1 MAVVAE
7 TLLEMNP
14 LRAGLR
20 VPRTPEPSA
29 MVIFG
34 ATGDLTRRKLIPAL
48 YNLHA
53 SRLLPAGFS
62 AIGFARRPWTDE
74 TFRDRMREACE
85 RYAAL
90 PVTLEVWDSFARGLH
105 YLRSDFGDREGYGR
119 LGELLRRLDVERG
132 TAGNRIFYMAT
143 APEEVPTVVGLLG
156 EMGLAQSGQGWS
168 RLVVEKP
175 FGHDLASA
183 RTLNQLLRQVF
194 PEDSIYRI
202 DHYLG
207 KETVQNILVFRFANA
222 IFEPIWNRRYV
233 DHVQIAVAESVGL
246 EGRGPYYDRAG
257 ALRDMVQNHMM
268 QLLSLMAM
276 EPPGTSEA
284 DMVRNEKVKVLKAL
298 RLPALAEI
306 PQLAVRGQYG
316 PGFVAGQ
323 PVPGYREEPGVAPD
337 SLTETYVALKLFID
351 SWRWADVPFYLR
363 TGKRLTRRV
372 SEIAVHFRRP
382 PLKLFGAEM
391 QPAEANVLALRIQP
405 DEGISLRFAVKLP
418 GLQLEVRPVSM
429 DFLYGTTFGRT
440 PEAYERLL
448 LDAMLGDPTLFTRSD
463 EVEAAWEYTTQ
474 ILRGWEAEPPPQFPN
489 YQAGTWGPD
498 AAQTLIARDG
508 RRWRRF

>member
-1 MAVVAE
+1 MVVAE
-7 TLLEMNP
+7 AALEVNP

-20 VPRTPEPSA
+20 VARTPEPSA

-34 ATGDLTRRKLIPAL
+34 ATGDLTRRKLVPAL

-62 AIGFARRPWTDE
+62 AIGFARRPWNDE
-74 TFRDRMREACE
+74 AFRQEMREACE

-90 PVTLEVWDSFARGLH
+90 PVTLEVWDSFARGL
-105 YLRSDFGDREGYGR
+105 YYVRSDFQDREGYERMRG
-119 LGELLRRLDVERG
+119 LLRWLDRERG
-132 TAGNRIFYMAT
+132 TAGNRLFYMAT
-143 APEEVPTVVGLLG
+143 APEEVPGIVGLLG
-156 EMGLAQSGQGWS
+156 ATGLARSEEGWS

-175 FGHDLASA
+175 FGHDLVSA
-183 RTLNQLLRQVF
+183 RALNQLLRQVF

-233 DHVQIAVAESVGL
+233 DHVQIAVAESVGV
-246 EGRGPYYDRAG
+246 EGRGKYYDRTG

-276 EPPGTSEA
+276 EPPVTPEA

-298 RLPALAEI
+298 RLPGPTET

-316 PGFVAGQ
+316 PGYLGGR
-323 PVPGYREEPGVAPD
+323 PVPGYRQEPGVAPD
-337 SLTETYVALKLFID
+337 SLTETYVALKLFVD
-351 SWRWADVPFYLR
+351 NWRWADVPFYLR

-372 SEIAVHFRRP
+372 SEIAVQFRRP

-391 QPAEANVLALRIQP
+391 EPAEPNVLALRIQP

-418 GLQLEVRPVSM
+418 GLQLDVRPVSM

-448 LDAMLGDPTLFTRSD
+448 LDAMLGDATLFARSD
-463 EVEAAWEYTTQ
+463 EVEAAWEYVTQ

-489 YQAGTWGPD
+489 YQAGTWGPA
-498 AAQTLIARDG
+498 AAQGLITGDG

>member
-1 MAVVAE
+1 MQAE

-14 LRAGLR
+14 LREGLR
-20 VPRTPEPSA
+20 VARTPEPNA

-34 ATGDLTRRKLIPAL
+34 ATGDLTRRMLVPAL

-62 AIGFARRPWTDE
+62 VIGFARRPWTNE
-74 TFRDRMREACE
+74 TFREQMREACE
-85 RYAAL
+85 KYAAL
-90 PVTLEVWDSFARGLH
+90 PVTLEVWDSFARGL
-105 YLRSDFGDREGYGR
+105 YYVRSDFHEREGYDR
-119 LGELLRRLDVERG
+119 LKDLLHWLDRERG
-132 TAGNRIFYMAT
+132 TAGNHVFYMAT
-143 APEEVPTVVGLLG
+143 APEQTPTIVGLLG
-156 EMGLAQSGQGWS
+156 AMGLAHDEQGWS

-175 FGHDLASA
+175 FGHDLTSA
-183 RTLNQLLRQVF
+183 HTLNQLLRQVF
-194 PEDSIYRI
+194 PEEAIYRI

-233 DHVQIAVAESVGL
+233 DHVQIAVAESVGM
-246 EGRGPYYDRAG
+246 EGRGAYYDHTG
-257 ALRDMVQNHMM
+257 ALRDMAQNHMM
-268 QLLSLMAM
+268 QLLSLTAM
-276 EPPGTSEA
+276 EPPTTNEA

-298 RLPALAEI
+298 RLPGIAEV
-306 PQLAVRGQYG
+306 PRLAVRGQYG
-316 PGFVAGQ
+316 PGFLGGE
-323 PVPGYREEPGVAPD
+323 PVPGYRQEPGVAPD
-337 SLTETYVALKLFID
+337 STTETYVALKLFVD
-351 SWRWADVPFYLR
+351 NWRWADVPFYLR

-372 SEIAVHFRRP
+372 SEIAVQFRRP

-391 QPAEANVLALRIQP
+391 EPTEPNVLALRIQP

-448 LDAMLGDPTLFTRSD
+448 LDTMLGDPTLFTRSD
-463 EVEAAWEYTTQ
+463 EVESAWEYITQ
-474 ILRGWEAEPPPQFPN
+474 ILRGWQAAPPPESPN
-489 YQAGTWGPD
+489 YEAGTWGPD
-498 AAQTLIARDG
+498 AAQRLIAADG

>member
-1 MAVVAE
+1 VQARTFLE
-7 TLLEMNP
+7 TNP
-14 LRAGLR
+14 LREGLR
-20 VPRTPEPSA
+20 MARTPDPNV

-62 AIGFARRPWTDE
+62 AVGFARRDWTSE
-74 TFRDRMREACE
+74 SFRDKMREACE

-90 PVTLEVWDSFARGLH
+90 PVTLEVWDSFSRGL
-105 YLRSDFGDREGYGR
+105 YYVRSSFDEREGYT
-119 LGELLRRLDVERG
+119 RLDEVLRSLDRERG
-132 TAGNRIFYMAT
+132 TAGNRVFYLAT
-143 APEEVPTVVGLLG
+143 PPDQTPAIIDMLG
-156 EMGLAQSGQGWS
+156 AAGLAHRREGWT

-175 FGHDLASA
+175 FGDDLASA
-183 RTLNQLLRQVF
+183 RALNRHLRQVF
-194 PEDSIYRI
+194 PESEIYRI

-207 KETVQNILVFRFANA
+207 KETVQDILVFRFANA
-222 IFEPIWNRRYV
+222 IFEPIWDHHFV
-233 DHVQIAVAESVGL
+233 DHVQIAVTESVGM
-246 EGRGPYYDRAG
+246 EGRGNYYDRTG
-257 ALRDMVQNHMM
+257 ALRDMVQNHLM

-276 EPPGTSEA
+276 EPPVTNEA

-298 RLPALAEI
+298 RLPDVNQV
-306 PQLAVRGQYG
+306 PRLAVRGQYG
-316 PGFVAGQ
+316 PGYISGR
-323 PVPGYREEPGVAPD
+323 PVPGYRQEPEVAPG
-337 SLTETYVALKLFID
+337 SNTETYVALKLFVD
-351 SWRWADVPFYLR
+351 NWRWADVPFYLR

-372 SEIAVHFRRP
+372 SEIAVQFRRP
-382 PLKLFGAEM
+382 PLKLFGEEIE
-391 QPAEANVLALRIQP
+391 PAESNVLALRIQP

-448 LDAMLGDPTLFTRSD
+448 LDCMLGDPTLFTRDD

-474 ILRGWEAEPPPQFPN
+474 IMRGWQMARQPEFPN
-489 YQAGTWGPD
+489 YEAGTWGPYE
-498 AAQTLIARDG
+498 AQQLIGSDG